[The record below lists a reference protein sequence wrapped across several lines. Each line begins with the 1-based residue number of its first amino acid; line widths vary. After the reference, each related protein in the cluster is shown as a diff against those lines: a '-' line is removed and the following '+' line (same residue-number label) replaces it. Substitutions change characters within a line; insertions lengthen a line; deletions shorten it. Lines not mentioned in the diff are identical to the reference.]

1 MKNNRFGLTEGKTAV
16 VTGAGQGIGAAIAEM
31 LGANGAFVIVTD
43 INLEKAKETAA
54 KIVADGGRAVA
65 EYFNVADFTNL
76 KAEVDKLAAVTGRI
90 DIWGNNAGITGTA
103 RVEEITLD
111 DWDRMQTLDIKSVF
125 FCTQAVFEIMKR
137 QNYGKLVHI
146 SSMAGERGG
155 RSSSCAYSSAKAG
168 VLNISKCFALSGG
181 KYNITSNC
189 VCPGR
194 TLTAMAQGL
203 SWLTDPKDA
212 PEKTI
217 PLCRFGTPE
226 DIAGA
231 VLFLSSDLSSYVT
244 GDVIDVNGGLYMK

>member
-1 MKNNRFGLTEGKTAV
+1 MNKNLVEGKVAV
-16 VTGAGQGIGAAIAEM
+16 VTGSGQGIGEAIARRLAEF
-31 LGANGAFVIVTD
+31 GASVIITD
-43 INLEKAKETAA
+43 INAEKGQAVADSLNAAGCTAA
-54 KIVADGGRAVA
+54 FRA
-65 EYFNVADFTNL
+65 FNVTDFDNL
-76 KAEVDKLAAVTGRI
+76 KAGIAGLRDIFGRI
-90 DIWGNNAGITGTA
+90 DIWVNNAGITGTA
-103 RVEEITLD
+103 RVEEITLA

-125 FCTQAVFEIMKR
+125 FCTQAVYEIMKE
-137 QNYGKLVHI
+137 QNYGRLVHI

-212 PEKTI
+212 PELTI
-217 PLCRFGTPE
+217 PLCRFGTPD
-226 DIAGA
+226 DIANA
-231 VLFLSSDLSSYVT
+231 VLFLASDLSSYIT

>member
-1 MKNNRFGLTEGKTAV
+1 MKKQTTGLVEGKIAV
-16 VTGAGQGIGAAIAEM
+16 VTGAGQGIGAGIVEM
-31 LGANGAFVIVTD
+31 LAAHGAFVIVTD
-43 INLEKAKETAA
+43 INLERAEATAQ
-54 KIVADGGRAVA
+54 KIRDDGGEAVA
-65 EYFNVADFTNL
+65 EYFNVADFENIRNN
-76 KAEVDKLAAVTGRI
+76 VDKLAAIRGRI
-90 DIWGNNAGITGTA
+90 DIWVNNAGITGTA
-103 RVEEITLD
+103 RVEEITLE
-111 DWDRMQTLDIKSVF
+111 DWDRMQTLDLKSVF
-125 FCTQAVFEIMKR
+125 FCTQAVFEIMKK

-168 VLNISKCFALSGG
+168 VLNLSKCFALSGG

-203 SWLTDPKDA
+203 NWLTDPNDA

-231 VLFLSSDLSSYVT
+231 VLFLSSDISSYVT

>member
-1 MKNNRFGLTEGKTAV
+1 MKPQTHGLVEGKIAV
-16 VTGAGQGIGAAIAEM
+16 VTGAGQGIGAGIAEM
-31 LGANGAFVIVTD
+31 LAAHGAFVIVTD
-43 INLEKAKETAA
+43 INTQRAEETAA
-54 KIVADGGRAVA
+54 KIKKDGGEAVA
-65 EYFNVADFTNL
+65 EYFNVADFP
-76 KAEVDKLAAVTGRI
+76 KIKEEVDRLAAIRGRI
-90 DIWGNNAGITGTA
+90 DIWVNNAGITGTA
-103 RVEEITLD
+103 RVEEITLE
-111 DWDRMQTLDIKSVF
+111 DWDRMQTLESVF
-125 FCTQAVFEIMKR
+125 FCTQAVFEIMKK
-137 QNYGKLVHI
+137 QKYGKLVHI

-168 VLNISKCFALSGG
+168 VLNLSKCFALSGG

-203 SWLTDPKDA
+203 SWLTDPNDA

-231 VLFLSSDLSSYVT
+231 VLFLSSDLASYVT